1 VRTAQHYR
9 GGTEPPAQSK
19 ADQPGAAQGANG
31 SKPASGWRRLL
42 GRETFHTLRQ
52 TNPAVYDELRR
63 AMLQVVHTGPA
74 AARYTRLYPKAT
86 GPERI
91 EEMLADMHGDFMD
104 DPKLWVEVFRA
115 SNRPF
120 VERLYHSVRQVFNSL
135 YQRLT
140 RGGTSYTTGSLIAD
154 LDAARKAFAKAYVA
168 WQAEPHGAQEFTKAE
183 MARMESKPGAPAP
196 SSFGANMPWRVS
208 EDGRFDLPTK
218 GIVDVFTGSTELRRA
233 VEGTTLPRTAN
244 SKWVLSAALLAAV
257 LGLAYTSFY
266 LWRTFRPNPLDLA
279 ISRARQSADSNRAV
293 EAPISPAPR
302 GEQTDPVPAVVDRVL
317 PADKP
322 VTSRLPLSPSQL
334 PVTHTGRIEAASIVA
349 TPRVEQTAAVTA
361 GPADASASRP
371 AIPALPVSPSQTP
384 VTHTKRVEAAP
395 TARAAGISQDPG
407 RGLCTEAVAAL
418 GLCNPGAKGGSN

>member
-42 GRETFHTLRQ
+42 GHETFHTLRQ

-74 AARYTRLYPKAT
+74 AARYTRLHPKAT

-135 YQRLT
+135 YQRLA

-168 WQAEPHGAQEFTKAE
+168 WQAEPHGPQEFTKAE

-196 SSFGANMPWRVS
+196 SSFGANTPWRVS

-279 ISRARQSADSNRAV
+279 ISRARQSSDTNRAV
-293 EAPISPAPR
+293 EAPIRAVEAQISPTPR
-302 GEQTDPVPAVVDRVL
+302 GEQTAPVPAGVDGAL
-317 PADKP
+317 PADEP
-322 VTSRLPLSPSQL
+322 VTSGLPLGPSQR
-334 PVTHTGRIEAASIVA
+334 PVTHTSGIDAASIVA
-349 TPRVEQTAAVTA
+349 TPRV
-361 GPADASASRP
+361 
-371 AIPALPVSPSQTP
+371 PALPVSPSQRP
-384 VTHTKRVEAAP
+384 VTHTKRVDAAP
-395 TARAAGISQDPG
+395 TAQAPGVYQDPG
-407 RGLCTEAVAAL
+407 RGPCTEAVAAL
-418 GLCNPGAKGGSN
+418 GLCNPGPRGGSN